1 MDCHTCGF
9 LLLSTSM
16 THRRC
21 PQCDSSIAIAEECK
35 DCGYSF
41 QIEQDPNLPGITG
54 LFTLWV
60 VVFALWLLWQVMS
73 AMVFFYLK

>member
-1 MDCHTCGF
+1 MA
-9 LLLSTSM
+9 LLSLSM
-16 THRRC
+16 TLRRC
-21 PQCDSSIAIAEECK
+21 PQCDSTAAIAEECR

-41 QIEQDPNLPGITG
+41 NIKEDPNLPAITG

-73 AMVFFYLK
+73 AMVFFYDK